1 MAARHSAIS
10 IPHAFQQLCTLSSA
24 LTSHLTPASG
34 GHWSMQT
41 TLGKGGGGGCD
52 RAAGR
57 RRPSAA
63 PSPTA
68 AVVRCG
74 N

>member
-10 IPHAFQQLCTLSSA
+10 IAHAFQQLCTLSSA
-24 LTSHLTPASG
+24 LTSHLIRASG
-34 GHWSMQT
+34 SHWSTQT
-41 TLGKGGGGGCD
+41 TLGKGGGGGGD
-52 RAAGR
+52 QAGGR

-63 PSPTA
+63 PTPTA